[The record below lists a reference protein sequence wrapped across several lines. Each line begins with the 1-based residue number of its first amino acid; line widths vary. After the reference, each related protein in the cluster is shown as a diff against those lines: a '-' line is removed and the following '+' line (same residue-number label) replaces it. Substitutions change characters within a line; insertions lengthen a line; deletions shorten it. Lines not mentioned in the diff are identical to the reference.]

1 MALYAVFDVQ
11 MTTLFFLQ
19 RLSLFSFIETF
30 EPKQQVYSPLLAAE
44 ALMIYSFDRVQV
56 RQKE

>member
-1 MALYAVFDVQ
+1 MPVTAYGSLCRFDIQ

-30 EPKQQVYSPLLAAE
+30 EPKQQVYSPLLAVG
-44 ALMIYSFDRVQV
+44 SFNDLLF
-56 RQKE
+56 